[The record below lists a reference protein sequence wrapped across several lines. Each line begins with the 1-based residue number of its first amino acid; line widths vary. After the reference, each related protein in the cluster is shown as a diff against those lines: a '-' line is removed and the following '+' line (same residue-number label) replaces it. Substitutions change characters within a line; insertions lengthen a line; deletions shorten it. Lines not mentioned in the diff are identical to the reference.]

1 MAGLWLSLSSVKLE
15 VLHGTRESSD
25 LRVIASDNNLIG
37 VSFFEREKEQT
48 KKAGPVHVLTLP
60 TFLGLPL
67 TLATTNLL
75 WQQMDGPEETA
86 SLAVASHFRCSQ
98 TLGVC

>member
-37 VSFFEREKEQT
+37 VSFFER
-48 KKAGPVHVLTLP
+48 KKNKPKR
-60 TFLGLPL
+60 
-67 TLATTNLL
+67 LALY
-75 WQQMDGPEETA
+75 M
-86 SLAVASHFRCSQ
+86 S
-98 TLGVC
+98 

>member
-1 MAGLWLSLSSVKLE
+1 M
-15 VLHGTRESSD
+15 
-25 LRVIASDNNLIG
+25 
-37 VSFFEREKEQT
+37 REKKNKPE
-48 KKAGPVHVLTLP
+48 KAGPVHVLTLP

-67 TLATTNLL
+67 TLAASNLL

-86 SLAVASHFRCSQ
+86 SLAVASHFRCNQ